1 MSDNDQ
7 KTVLLVD
14 DAPANIKVLNTAL
27 KEMYRTKV
35 ATSGEK
41 ALEIAARDPKP
52 DLILLDIM
60 MPGMDGF
67 EVCEKL
73 KSSPETKDI
82 PVIFLS
88 GKNNPGDR
96 SRGLALGAI
105 DFLEKPIDV
114 TMVCIWVT
122 EHLNSIKPES
132 D

>member
-1 MSDNDQ
+1 MSDSDQ

-73 KSSPETKDI
+73 KASPETQHI

-122 EHLNSIKPES
+122 EHLNSIKPEA

>member
-1 MSDNDQ
+1 MSENDQ

-73 KSSPETKDI
+73 KADPETKDI

-122 EHLNSIKPES
+122 EHLNSIKPAE

>member
-27 KEMYRTKV
+27 KEIYRTKV

-52 DLILLDIM
+52 DLILLDII

-73 KSSPETKDI
+73 KADPETKDI

-122 EHLNSIKPES
+122 EHLNSIKPEA

>member
-27 KEMYRTKV
+27 KETYRTKV

-73 KSSPETKDI
+73 KADPETKDI

-122 EHLNSIKPES
+122 EHLNSIQPQA